1 MINNRKAQ
9 NVLEY
14 TLLIIIV
21 AAALAVMVTYIQRSM
36 NARLKQ
42 VQDELNYHSDDS

>member
-1 MINNRKAQ
+1 MIINKKGQ

-14 TLLIIIV
+14 TMLIMIV
-21 AAALAVMVTYIQRSM
+21 AAALMAMFTYINRSA

-42 VQDELNYHSDDS
+42 VQDELNYYRAE

>member
-1 MINNRKAQ
+1 MFRKNNKGQ

-21 AAALAVMVTYIQRSM
+21 AAALTAMYTYMNRSV
-36 NARLKQ
+36 NARLRQ
-42 VQDELNYHSDDS
+42 VQDELNYNKAD